1 MAEALL
7 CVPTELAWLRF
18 GRAGYPRPAATP
30 AGAPVT
36 ARLGAL
42 MAGAALVEARL
53 AKLEQLAAAR
63 PPQTAACSSSR
74 LQRLASGLAT
84 VERRLQAL
92 EVAAAAAAGGSGGG
106 GTARHATAVAAAA
119 GGAEGV
125 PAELPARSCL
135 PQDLLPPVVTW
146 AECWQLCGA
155 AAGPSKLDGSTR
167 LRVASAATALG
178 LTATF
183 ALVPDEYYQLPLPAR
198 AALLCGGGTALTS
211 QLCKTIIVENR
222 RREAL
227 PGDTNL
233 GCTGELGTS
242 KYIAVVLQ
250 YGERFKKEKL
260 ERLIRQVPPRQ

>member
-1 MAEALL
+1 M
-7 CVPTELAWLRF
+7 
-18 GRAGYPRPAATP
+18 
-30 AGAPVT
+30 
-36 ARLGAL
+36 
-42 MAGAALVEARL
+42 
-53 AKLEQLAAAR
+53 
-63 PPQTAACSSSR
+63 
-74 LQRLASGLAT
+74 
-84 VERRLQAL
+84 
-92 EVAAAAAAGGSGGG
+92 AAAAAAGGSGGG

-260 ERLIRQVPPRQ
+260 ERLIRQVPPPDNNGDNNDDNPAPTAPPVPGTGLTNGSRSSGRSGT